1 MPIQLLDAYTAAQIA
16 AGEVVERPASI
27 VKELLENA
35 VDASATEIRV
45 ELRGGGKH
53 EIRIIDNGSGIPA
66 DEVELAFQRHATSK
80 LRTADDLYTIH
91 TLGFRGEALPA
102 IATVA
107 HVTCITRA
115 ANADIGVELRLAGG
129 EIQSR
134 APHGGPPGTTFIVRN
149 LFFNAPVRLKF
160 LKSDAAE
167 AAKVA
172 EIVTGYALAY
182 PEIRWSLVSDGAV
195 QLQTPGFGKLLD
207 ALIAVFQ
214 LDIARDMIP
223 VDEAA
228 GTGEMHTRIHGYI
241 SRPTI
246 SKGTRAGIHL
256 FVNRRAIKATPG
268 VHAELRN
275 AYHIL
280 LLKDRHPFAVLN
292 IDIDPGAVDVNVHP
306 AKTEVKFRFEGEIL
320 ALLGRVLR
328 QALAE
333 HAAVPAFPPDR
344 SGRDPT
350 LHRDERAEQAPRS
363 VPPPTIHA
371 TDPVAAR
378 SAEETAAA
386 PVDRRA
392 TPAAPGDDRAAEVP
406 ATASASRGPA
416 PTVEA
421 RRSLPDP
428 AAQGKIPRPPTGHR
442 DARTAGPPVAPSTRR
457 PRVSP
462 AHLDRIQEA
471 PGAAADRP
479 PRLPSLQVIGQS
491 QHRYILADGPDG
503 LYVVDQHAAHERVI
517 YERLLQLEREAPLPQ
532 QHMLPTCVPVAPALA
547 RLLLGHREAL
557 ARWGFTVEAGETDG
571 DLIVRAVPAGL
582 PEGEVGPA
590 LRELGEQLQQ
600 AGGSN
605 PQQRREQAITTIAC
619 HSAVRAGQVQSR
631 DEMADLLRQLERC
644 AEPRACAHGHPTLQ
658 VITEARLDQLFGRN
672 G

>member
-35 VDASATEIRV
+35 VDAGATEIRV

-107 HVTCITRA
+107 YVTCITRA
-115 ANADIGVELRLAGG
+115 ADADIGVELRLAGG
-129 EIQSR
+129 EVQSR
-134 APHGGPPGTTFIVRN
+134 APHGGPRGTTFIVRN

-167 AAKVA
+167 AAKVG

-195 QLQTPGFGKLLD
+195 QIQTPGFGKLLD
-207 ALIAVFQ
+207 AMIAVYQ
-214 LDIARDMIP
+214 LDIARDMLP

-268 VHAELRN
+268 VNAELRN
-275 AYHIL
+275 AYHTL

-320 ALLGRVLR
+320 ALLGRVIR
-328 QALAE
+328 RALAE
-333 HAAVPAFPPDR
+333 NPAVPGLPLNG
-344 SGRDPT
+344 SGRDQALP
-350 LHRDERAEQAPRS
+350 RDEQAAQAPPS
-363 VPPPTIHA
+363 AAPPIIHA
-371 TDPVAAR
+371 ADPIDTR
-378 SAEETAAA
+378 TAEEPVAA

-392 TPAAPGDDRAAEVP
+392 TPLAPDDDRAAEVP
-406 ATASASRGPA
+406 ATASVSRGPA
-416 PTVEA
+416 PAVEA
-421 RRSLPDP
+421 RRSLPGP
-428 AAQGKIPRPPTGHR
+428 AAQGTLPRPSTGHR
-442 DARTAGPPVAPSTRR
+442 DAR
-457 PRVSP
+457 
-462 AHLDRIQEA
+462 
-471 PGAAADRP
+471 
-479 PRLPSLQVIGQS
+479 
-491 QHRYILADGPDG
+491 HRWHHP
-503 LYVVDQHAAHERVI
+503 HAA
-517 YERLLQLEREAPLPQ
+517 
-532 QHMLPTCVPVAPALA
+532 PASA
-547 RLLLGHREAL
+547 RRS
-557 ARWGFTVEAGETDG
+557 W
-571 DLIVRAVPAGL
+571 I
-582 PEGEVGPA
+582 
-590 LRELGEQLQQ
+590 
-600 AGGSN
+600 
-605 PQQRREQAITTIAC
+605 
-619 HSAVRAGQVQSR
+619 
-631 DEMADLLRQLERC
+631 
-644 AEPRACAHGHPTLQ
+644 
-658 VITEARLDQLFGRN
+658 
-672 G
+672 